1 MTSFIYK
8 QGCSFHSLN
17 DLVYLTTELHKYLI
31 GKLMYIYIPSTSEY
45 VAVWCEK
52 NGGKYGEKDI
62 NDAVTEQISYARKK
76 RKGNKNQ

>member
-1 MTSFIYK
+1 
-8 QGCSFHSLN
+8 
-17 DLVYLTTELHKYLI
+17 
-31 GKLMYIYIPSTSEY
+31 MYIYIPSTSEY

-76 RKGNKNQ
+76 RKGNTNKSTAE